1 MLAAIESARRREAEK
16 VVVAVPVASA
26 SAFQRV
32 KAKAD
37 AIISLI
43 VAQTTYF
50 AVAGFYH
57 YWYDLTE
64 KDVIRYLEQWRHKHI
79 SCTEA
84 DT

>member
-1 MLAAIESARRREAEK
+1 

-32 KAKAD
+32 DAKAD

-43 VAQTTYF
+43 VAHTISF

-57 YWYDLTE
+57 HWYDLTE
-64 KDVIRYLEQWRHKHI
+64 KDVSRYLEQWRHKHVPR
-79 SCTEA
+79 TEA
-84 DT
+84 DA